1 MSTSTTAPPPAVHH
15 YEEDTSR
22 GGQFLGWLKQQY
34 ALYILVA
41 LLIVATIT
49 KGAVFWGG
57 TNLTNLLLQ
66 MSIIGVVVLAELIVV
81 LTGGI
86 DISVGSALGLA
97 AVIAAGLFG
106 GPSVFLALL
115 VAVVIGG
122 AVGAVNGWL
131 VAFRGLEP
139 FIVTLGMLALARGL
153 VYAYGNGI
161 PITPAAAP
169 AFAEFGQSTFLGIPV
184 LAIIWLA
191 MVALIAF
198 LLYRTV
204 WGRRVYA
211 IGSNIEAARAS
222 GIPVK
227 TTLWSVY
234 ILAGLLVGLGGWM
247 FLARFASGTSTAGNL
262 MELEAIAAVVIGGA
276 ALSGGKG
283 KVFGA
288 VMGTVIFAVIANLLS
303 LLNVS
308 TFLQDAFRGA
318 LILVA
323 VTLATVSFTRS
334 RARSKTETTTETGPS
349 DDTNSTER
357 TVNTHRTRLRRG
369 GQTPP
374 PAAAGRGRHPDRSRP
389 DRLRP
394 DLPVLR
400 AGARPGERGQG
411 QRGRGRGRVR
421 AAAAAGAV
429 LRGHGGAV
437 EGDRRRAGLQA
448 AVPGREQGPGHPDEP
463 DAGDDRPGRRRAG
476 RQRDQ
481 RQGPEADDDPDRLPD
496 PGHLHRHLRARHR
509 NDQRPVRQPDHRP
522 RVREDHRETVP
533 RRRQEDHHHGHPD
546 RPGDRRVR
554 RPQPATGLPRRTQGG
569 RAAVRD
575 QGRAGRGLP
584 AGQGPGRGGEHA
596 RRPTPTS
603 T

>member
-1 MSTSTTAPPPAVHH
+1 MTATATAPTSQQPSDDAHRGNPAL
-15 YEEDTSR
+15 D
-22 GGQFLGWLKQQY
+22 WLKSQY

-41 LLIVATIT
+41 LLLVATIT
-49 KGAVFWGG
+49 RGSIFWGG
-57 TNLTNLLLQ
+57 TNITNLLLQ

-97 AVIAAGLFG
+97 AVVSAGLFG
-106 GPSVFLALL
+106 GPSVLLALV
-115 VAVVIGG
+115 VAIVIGG
-122 AVGAVNGWL
+122 IVGAVNGWL

-161 PITPAAAP
+161 PINPAAA
-169 AFAEFGQSTFLGIPV
+169 ASFAELGQATFIGIPV

-211 IGSNIEAARAS
+211 IGSNIEAARSS

-262 MELEAIAAVVIGGA
+262 LELEAIAAVVIGGA
-276 ALSGGKG
+276 RLAGGYG

-288 VMGTVIFAVIANLLS
+288 VVGTIIFAVIANLLS

-323 VTLATVSFTRS
+323 VTLATVQFVR
-334 RARSKTETTTETGPS
+334 RKKS
-349 DDTNSTER
+349 DSTS
-357 TVNTHRTRLRRG
+357 
-369 GQTPP
+369 
-374 PAAAGRGRHPDRSRP
+374 PAAK
-389 DRLRP
+389 
-394 DLPVLR
+394 
-400 AGARPGERGQG
+400 
-411 QRGRGRGRVR
+411 
-421 AAAAAGAV
+421 
-429 LRGHGGAV
+429 
-437 EGDRRRAGLQA
+437 
-448 AVPGREQGPGHPDEP
+448 
-463 DAGDDRPGRRRAG
+463 
-476 RQRDQ
+476 
-481 RQGPEADDDPDRLPD
+481 
-496 PGHLHRHLRARHR
+496 
-509 NDQRPVRQPDHRP
+509 
-522 RVREDHRETVP
+522 
-533 RRRQEDHHHGHPD
+533 
-546 RPGDRRVR
+546 
-554 RPQPATGLPRRTQGG
+554 
-569 RAAVRD
+569 
-575 QGRAGRGLP
+575 
-584 AGQGPGRGGEHA
+584 
-596 RRPTPTS
+596 
-603 T
+603 

>member
-1 MSTSTTAPPPAVHH
+1 MTTTSTLPPVHGF
-15 YEEDTSR
+15 EEDTSR
-22 GGQFLGWLKQQY
+22 ANAIATWLKGQY

-41 LLIVATIT
+41 LLLVATIT
-49 KGAVFWGG
+49 RGAIFWST

-97 AVIAAGLFG
+97 AVVSAGLFG
-106 GPSVFLALL
+106 GPSVLLALV
-115 VAVVIGG
+115 VALVIGG
-122 AVGAVNGWL
+122 LVGSVNGWL

-161 PITPAAAP
+161 PILPEAAES
-169 AFAEFGQSTFLGIPV
+169 FAAIGQSTVLGFPV

-211 IGSNIEAARAS
+211 IGSNVQAARSS

-262 MELEAIAAVVIGGA
+262 LELEAIAAVVIGGA
-276 ALSGGKG
+276 RLSGGHG

-288 VMGTVIFAVIANLLS
+288 VVGTIIFAVIANLLS

-323 VTLATVSFTRS
+323 VTLATVQFS
-334 RARSKTETTTETGPS
+334 RRRRSKSTT
-349 DDTNSTER
+349 
-357 TVNTHRTRLRRG
+357 
-369 GQTPP
+369 
-374 PAAAGRGRHPDRSRP
+374 AAAK
-389 DRLRP
+389 
-394 DLPVLR
+394 
-400 AGARPGERGQG
+400 
-411 QRGRGRGRVR
+411 
-421 AAAAAGAV
+421 
-429 LRGHGGAV
+429 
-437 EGDRRRAGLQA
+437 
-448 AVPGREQGPGHPDEP
+448 
-463 DAGDDRPGRRRAG
+463 
-476 RQRDQ
+476 
-481 RQGPEADDDPDRLPD
+481 
-496 PGHLHRHLRARHR
+496 
-509 NDQRPVRQPDHRP
+509 
-522 RVREDHRETVP
+522 
-533 RRRQEDHHHGHPD
+533 
-546 RPGDRRVR
+546 
-554 RPQPATGLPRRTQGG
+554 
-569 RAAVRD
+569 
-575 QGRAGRGLP
+575 
-584 AGQGPGRGGEHA
+584 
-596 RRPTPTS
+596 
-603 T
+603 